1 MKYKETLERGQ
12 KLKDNSAKFFRN
24 NKKKGKK
31 LDEVF
36 HKEHA
41 STFKRIDCLSCANCC
56 KTTSPIF
63 RDVDI
68 KRIAKSL
75 RTGEQK
81 FIAEYLHMDEE
92 GDYVLNQAP
101 CSFLDL
107 ETNKCTIYEIRP
119 LACREYPHTDRKNM
133 HQILDLTLKNMDV
146 CPAVVEIVEKI
157 VDNSSF

>member
-1 MKYKETLERGQ
+1 MKYSDTLERGQ
-12 KLKDNSAKFFRN
+12 KLKEISAKFFRN

-31 LDEVF
+31 LDELF
-36 HKEHA
+36 HAEHEKA
-41 STFKRIDCLSCANCC
+41 FKRIDCLSCANCC

-68 KRIAKSL
+68 KRIAKAQ
-75 RTGEQK
+75 RTTEK
-81 FIAEYLHMDEE
+81 NFITSYLHMDNE

-107 ETNKCTIYEIRP
+107 GTNKCNIYDIRP

-133 HQILDLTLKNMDV
+133 HQILDLTQKNIDV

-157 VDNSSF
+157 VNK